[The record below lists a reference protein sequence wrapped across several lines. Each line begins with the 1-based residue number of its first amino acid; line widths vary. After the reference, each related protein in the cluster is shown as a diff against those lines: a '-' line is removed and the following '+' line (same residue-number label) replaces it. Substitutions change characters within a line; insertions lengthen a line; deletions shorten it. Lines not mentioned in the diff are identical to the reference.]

1 MNNKPEKESRQKT
14 SAKHW
19 TKSAGKVRGLVRDMY
34 TRAFMEGKPVAWVMY
49 AMVNEVFEALD
60 VIPVYPENFGALC
73 AVKRVGDPFIRRA
86 EADGFSNVTCSY
98 ARIGLG
104 YTALW
109 QDTGQIPSSAPDS
122 GMFKPV
128 MLVGS
133 SLACDTRI
141 KWFQAFQRYVD
152 APHFSFDSPIL
163 PLDSALKPDV
173 RNHYMKYMVA
183 QLHGLVR
190 FMEETLDRKMDWDR
204 LDELVRRG
212 QKTYGLFHDAFM
224 LAGKTVPCPMPAEDA
239 FNNFVP
245 AFFMIGQQE
254 ALDFYQGLLDEIKEK
269 IKNKQGTLAE
279 EKHRLIWGGGL
290 PPWHSMKMFNY
301 VQEQGAVFVFQSV
314 YLPMDEVDI
323 PDRITHPLE
332 RMAYALYENAA
343 LRAEDDRRLNLSGLC
358 NFVGLG
364 NPLLFINDCSADGVV
379 MHWLRSCRGTT
390 VGQIYNKRL
399 IEERSDVPVLFLESD
414 MCDVNSFSEAAWK
427 TKLDA
432 FFETLENKKQGAG
445 S

>member
-1 MNNKPEKESRQKT
+1 MPEDAERKKT

-19 TKSAGKVRGLVRDMY
+19 TKAASRVRGLVRDMY
-34 TRAFMEGKPVAWVMY
+34 TRAFREGKPVAWVMY
-49 AMVNEVFEALD
+49 AMVNEVFEAMGI
-60 VIPVYPENFGALC
+60 IPVYPENFGALC
-73 AVKRVGDPFIRRA
+73 AVKRVADPFIKRS
-86 EADGFSNVTCSY
+86 EADGFSNVMCSY

-109 QDTGQIPSSAPDS
+109 QDTGEIPEFAPDS

-133 SLACDTRI
+133 SLACDTRF

-152 APHFSFDSPIL
+152 APHYSFDTPL
-163 PLDSALKPDV
+163 PPLANANRPEV
-173 RNHYMKYMVA
+173 RSQYMKYMVA
-183 QLHGLVR
+183 QLKGLVR
-190 FMEETLDRKMDWDR
+190 FMEETLGKKMDWDK

-224 LAGKTVPCPMPAEDA
+224 TAGRAVPCPMPAEDA

-245 AFFMIGQQE
+245 AFFMMGQPE
-254 ALDFYQGLLDEIKEK
+254 ALDFYQGLLDEINEK
-269 IKNKQGTLAE
+269 IKNGEGTIPDE
-279 EKHRLIWGGGL
+279 RYRLIWGGGL

-314 YLPMDEVDI
+314 YIPMNEVDI
-323 PDRITHPLE
+323 PDRVRNPLE
-332 RMAYALYENAA
+332 RLAYAIYENAA
-343 LRAEDDRRLNLSGLC
+343 LRVEKDKSLGLHGLC

-364 NPLLFINDCSADGVV
+364 NPLLYIDECGADGVV

-390 VGQIYNKRL
+390 IGQVYNKNL
-399 IEERSDVPVLFLESD
+399 IEERSDVPTIFLESD
-414 MCDVNSFSEAAWK
+414 MCDINSFSEEVWK
-427 TKLDA
+427 TRLSA
-432 FFETLENKKQGAG
+432 LFEALESRKKGG
-445 S
+445 

>member
-1 MNNKPEKESRQKT
+1 MKEKEAQAGKTRT
-14 SAKHW
+14 SASHW

-34 TRAFMEGKPVAWVMY
+34 MRAFMEGKPVAWVMY
-49 AMVNEVFEALD
+49 AMVNEIFEAMD

-73 AVKRVGDPFIRRA
+73 AVKRVGEPFIQRA
-86 EADGFSNVTCSY
+86 EADGFSSVTCSY

-109 QDTGQIPSSAPDS
+109 QDTGEIPEFAPDS

-128 MLVGS
+128 MMIGS
-133 SLACDTRI
+133 SLACDTRF
-141 KWFQAFQRYVD
+141 KWFQSFQRYVD
-152 APHFSFDSPIL
+152 APLYCFEMPIL
-163 PLDSALKPDV
+163 PLDSALNADV
-173 RNHYMKYMVA
+173 RAHYMKYSVA
-183 QLHGLVR
+183 QLHELVE
-190 FMEETLDRKMDWDR
+190 FLETRLGKKMDWDR

-212 QKTYGLFHDAFM
+212 QKTYGLFHEAFM
-224 LAGKTVPCPMPAEDA
+224 TAGKAVPCPMPAEDA

-245 AFFMIGQQE
+245 AFFLIGQQE

-269 IKNKQGTLAE
+269 IRNKEGTIPE
-279 EKHRLIWGGGL
+279 EKYRLIWGGGL

-314 YLPMDEVDI
+314 YLPMEEVDI

-332 RMAYALYENAA
+332 RMAFALYENAA
-343 LRAEDDRRLNLSGLC
+343 LRAEADRQLNLSGLC

-364 NPLLFINDCSADGVV
+364 NPLLYLDDCKAEGVV

-390 VGQIYNKRL
+390 IGQLYTKKL
-399 IEERSDVPVLFLESD
+399 IEERSNIPTLFLESD
-414 MCDVNSFSEAAWK
+414 MCDVNSFSEEVWK
-427 TKLDA
+427 TKLDG
-432 FFETLENKKQGAG
+432 FFEALAARKGMG
-445 S
+445 P